1 MKSSSV
7 TLRDILALPALMQAK
22 TEVICGADRLD
33 TPVRWVHVVDT
44 ARGAELLNG
53 GELLL
58 TSGIIFDRPPRQ
70 QRHLIDSFH
79 RSGAVAL
86 LVEVGVQISQVPP
99 AVVHRCQELGLPLIA
114 TYDEVKFVEIT
125 EAVHSELLHRQFE
138 QVEAL
143 QRINSSFW
151 GLMFNGAPPEQ
162 LVLHA
167 SRELELPVVLE
178 DLNHRVVLYVEGH
191 FLPSQ
196 LLSNWEAK
204 SREWA
209 DSTRGAGLV
218 ADPVSVPDPH
228 EPGVSWDFIDIQAQ
242 GNHWGRLFV
251 RRTGERDS
259 KATHIMRHA
268 SMSLAIER
276 LSAHSPNSWI
286 DLRERMG
293 LDRLLHHRFTTVTG
307 QKTVLESNG
316 FRTDGRR
323 VIALEVRSATEGE
336 PTLDQVRG
344 ALLRIGPDTDVLVA
358 PQESDATRIVGA
370 VSVDPHRYQ
379 VGELKRRMLAE
390 FEALGVALN
399 VTVAVGLE
407 GPIDL
412 GAALHQLAKIDEE
425 LPATGVNFRVMTREK
440 LEGVLHKLHDD
451 VNVQAFSESLLT
463 PLLLHDQRNTGD
475 LLPTARAIVDYPTSR
490 SAAAQVLH
498 LSRTALYSRIST
510 IERLLSMD
518 LNNGKEF
525 FALSLAV
532 RAYFGE

>member
-7 TLRDILALPALMQAK
+7 TLRDILALPALVQVK
-22 TEVICGADRLD
+22 TEVICGADKLD

-58 TSGIIFDRPPRQ
+58 TTGIVFDRPPEQ
-70 QRHLIDSFH
+70 QGELIDSFH
-79 RSGAVAL
+79 RFGAIAL
-86 LVEVGVQISQVPP
+86 LVEVGVQIPKVPA
-99 AVVHRCQELGLPLIA
+99 AVVQRCEEIGLPLIA

-125 EAVHSELLHRQFE
+125 EAVHSELLNRQFE

-191 FLPSQ
+191 YLPSQ
-196 LLSNWEAK
+196 LLKDWEAK
-204 SREWA
+204 SRQWA
-209 DSTRGAGLV
+209 HHTHGVGLV
-218 ADPVSVPDPH
+218 ADPVTVPDPN
-228 EPGVSWDFIDIQAQ
+228 ETGVAWDFIDIQAQ

-251 RRTGERDS
+251 RRTRERDS

-268 SMSLAIER
+268 SMALAIER
-276 LSAHSPNSWI
+276 LSAHSPNSWT

-293 LDRLLHHRFTTVTG
+293 LERLLHHRFTTVSG

-323 VIALEVRSATEGE
+323 ILALEVRATAGAE
-336 PTLDQVRG
+336 PTLDQIRD
-344 ALLRIGPDTDVLVA
+344 ALLRLGPDTDVLVA
-358 PQESDATRIVGA
+358 PQESDATRIAGA
-370 VSVDPHRYQ
+370 LSVDPNRYQ
-379 VGELKRRMLAE
+379 LSELKRRIRHE
-390 FEALGVALN
+390 FESLGLPLDITA
-399 VTVAVGLE
+399 AVGLE

-412 GAALHQLAKIDEE
+412 GAALHQLATIEE
-425 LPATGVNFRVMTREK
+425 VIPASGVNFRVMTRDK
-440 LEGVLHKLHDD
+440 LENILHKLHDD
-451 VNVQAFSESLLT
+451 VNMQAFSESLLT
-463 PLLLHDQRNTGD
+463 PLLLHDQRNSAD
-475 LLPTARAIVDYPTSR
+475 LLSTARALVDYPTSR

-498 LSRTALYSRIST
+498 LSRTALYSRIAT
-510 IERLLSMD
+510 IERLLSID
-518 LNNGKEF
+518 LSNGKEF

-532 RAYFGE
+532 RAYCGE